1 MDELR
6 RARALLGVE
15 ADASLRELHAR
26 YRALA
31 KQWHPDRHA
40 SDPQGRAEAELQMRR
55 INAAYATVLQSLEVK
70 KERPATVTAQPLAGR
85 RLTPEEIDRLV
96 AAVGTDS
103 VLDEILAY
111 VPKAEPVP
119 AHYLLARAF
128 AMVLV
133 LIAATMLSW
142 TDWSLRAIVG
152 ISLLATAGIF
162 GLGLLAWNTVSR
174 KRPQTSPTSGSS
186 RPGPATR

>member
-1 MDELR
+1 
-6 RARALLGVE
+6 
-15 ADASLRELHAR
+15 
-26 YRALA
+26 
-31 KQWHPDRHA
+31 
-40 SDPQGRAEAELQMRR
+40 
-55 INAAYATVLQSLEVK
+55 
-70 KERPATVTAQPLAGR
+70 
-85 RLTPEEIDRLV
+85 
-96 AAVGTDS
+96 
-103 VLDEILAY
+103 
-111 VPKAEPVP
+111 
-119 AHYLLARAF
+119 
-128 AMVLV
+128 MVLV